1 MISKTHISGQKPG
14 GRQLNT
20 EVCDLLSHSGN
31 EYACTPCLL
40 LSLSHGWWLVNHFFL
55 SFTDEIPTTKV
66 AETTE
71 AITATAGIAKHMLE
85 ALDAPLLSQA

>member
-1 MISKTHISGQKPG
+1 M
-14 GRQLNT
+14 
-20 EVCDLLSHSGN
+20 
-31 EYACTPCLL
+31 CTPCLL

-66 AETTE
+66 AET
-71 AITATAGIAKHMLE
+71 ITAATAGIAKHMLD

>member
-1 MISKTHISGQKPG
+1 M
-14 GRQLNT
+14 R
-20 EVCDLLSHSGN
+20 
-31 EYACTPCLL
+31 LL
-40 LSLSHGWWLVNHFFL
+40 LVYCTWLVLVNHFFL

-71 AITATAGIAKHMLE
+71 AMSAATAGTAKHMLD